1 MPKHLQWPEAL
12 RILVQE
18 GEKIKVE
25 PNVRTI
31 LSDADASIW
40 FTGTQEGDVYAWEQ
54 NNERFIPV
62 FLKELKPGD
71 MILGAP
77 LTEGA
82 APNIF
87 FFVSSKKTLLHKVSL
102 KAFRELFEKDSDVQ
116 KWMEGQIEKW
126 VEHLLHFFIQDQEEF
141 EPDSEFP
148 IVGEADFES
157 LKKIKLKRLLD
168 PKEKHHI
175 AWLEIIKGEW
185 EIAGDP
191 RFILSEK
198 NEVLFPLSHTI
209 WLESRQASQVRLIS
223 TCDALKDDKGWKGIF
238 LLHQLLFSFFEIM
251 KETELHRTL
260 LRIEKKRVQEE
271 ELERLSVKT
280 LGSILED
287 KHALVP
293 SQEDGP
299 LFKACDLIGQALN
312 IKMIFPSYLR
322 AAKNTEDEIKEI
334 CLASGTLYR
343 KVKLRGEW
351 WKVADIPLLAFYGE
365 KSKPVALIGLSPT
378 EFEMYDSETGA
389 REPVTAANA
398 SSFSKEAYTLS
409 AELHEKKVS
418 FRSLIQF
425 TFKEASKELYTILA
439 VAILT
444 GIVNLFIP
452 FAMKQLFDSLLESS
466 DLYTL
471 EQYTAG
477 ILLVAFSIWFFT
489 ITKNYAKQRF
499 FGISQ
504 IKLTL
509 GLWARI
515 LSLPV
520 SFFRRSTSGELITR
534 FQSIEQIHK
543 NCNDFWLPS
552 FFAFV
557 YASMYG
563 IQMLIYS
570 PKLAFIGLAGFV
582 VVLAIYVYCALKRE
596 SLFAKLTELSGSIQG
611 LVIQFISGIAKIRVA
626 GAESRFFAIWSRM
639 FAEKKKLDLQ
649 TQRLRAVVTWI
660 SSIFPLMTTVF
671 IYSFAIVIFEK
682 QVYSFGD
689 ESGMSIGTFV
699 GFTTAFG
706 LFLSSALECLQSF
719 FGMTLIRPYWKNAKK
734 LVEVEPEERL
744 NRTRS
749 FRLKGAVTVDHVSFR
764 YETEGAMTL
773 DDVSLEA
780 FPGEMIGIVGPSGSG
795 KSTLVRLLL
804 GFEKPEQGAVYY
816 DDQNIEE
823 LDPRSVRSQIGTV
836 LQSAGLIS
844 GSIYDNIVGPGLY
857 SQGEIEN
864 ALHLSGFEED
874 LKSLP
879 MGLHT
884 IIPMGGGSFS
894 GGQKQRLLLA
904 RALVTRPK
912 ILLLDEATSA
922 LDNKTQDFVST
933 NLDQLNVTRIV
944 IAHRLS
950 TIKNADR
957 IYVIEAGKVIQVGT
971 FEELAAAKGLFAEML
986 KRQLV

>member
-1 MPKHLQWPEAL
+1 MPKHIQWPEAL
-12 RILVQE
+12 RALIQE
-18 GEKIKVE
+18 SEKIKVE
-25 PNVRTI
+25 SNVRTI
-31 LSDADASIW
+31 LFDAASSIW
-40 FTGTQEGDVYAWEQ
+40 FTGTQEGDLYAWEQ
-54 NNERFIPV
+54 NNEKFIPV
-62 FLKELKPGD
+62 FLKEVHPGD

-77 LTEGA
+77 LAEGA

-102 KAFRELFEKDSDVQ
+102 KAFRELFDKDIDVQ

-141 EPDSEFP
+141 EPDAEFP
-148 IVGEADFES
+148 ILGEAGFES
-157 LKKIKLKRLLD
+157 LKKVKLKRLLD

-175 AWLEIIKGEW
+175 AWLEITKGEW

-198 NEVLFPLSHTI
+198 NGILFPLSHAI
-209 WLESRQASQVRLIS
+209 WLESKDESHVSLIS
-223 TCDALKDDKGWKGIF
+223 TYDALKTDKGWKGIF
-238 LLHQLLFSFFEIM
+238 LLHQLLFSLFEIM
-251 KETELHRTL
+251 KEADLHKTL
-260 LRIEKKRVQEE
+260 LRIEKKRVQEG

-299 LFKACDLIGQALN
+299 LFKACDLIGQVLN

-322 AAKNTEDEIKEI
+322 KAKNSEEELKEI
-334 CLASGTLYR
+334 CLASGALYR
-343 KVKLRGEW
+343 KVKLKGEW
-351 WKVADIPLLAFYGE
+351 WKVADTPLLAFYGE
-365 KSKPVALIGLSPT
+365 KNKPVALIGHTPT
-378 EFEMYDSETGA
+378 EFEMYDPETA
-389 REPVTAANA
+389 EREPVTAANA
-398 SSFSKEAYTLS
+398 SLFSKNAYTLLP
-409 AELHEKKVS
+409 ELNEKKVS
-418 FRSLIQF
+418 FRSLIHF

-452 FAMKQLFDSLLESS
+452 FAMKQLFDSLVESA

-471 EQYTAG
+471 EQYTVG
-477 ILLVAFSIWFFT
+477 ILLVAISIWFFT

-520 SFFRRSTSGELITR
+520 SFFRRSTSGELVTR
-534 FQSIEQIHK
+534 FQSVEEIHK
-543 NCNDFWLPS
+543 NCNDYWIPS

-557 YASMYG
+557 YAFMYG

-570 PKLAFIGLAGFV
+570 PQLALIGLAGFA

-596 SLFAKLTELSGSIQG
+596 SLFAKLTELSGTIQG

-626 GAESRFFAIWSRM
+626 GAESRFFAIWSKL
-639 FAEKKKLDLQ
+639 FAEKKKLDLK

-660 SSIFPLMTTVF
+660 SAIFPLMTTVI
-671 IYSFAIVIFEK
+671 IYSFAILIFEK
-682 QVYSFGD
+682 QIYNFGGD
-689 ESGMSIGTFV
+689 DGMSIGTFV
-699 GFTTAFG
+699 GFTTAFS
-706 LFLSSALECLQSF
+706 LFLTSALECLQSF
-719 FGMTLIRPYWKNAKK
+719 FGMTLIRPYWRNAKQ

-744 NRTRS
+744 NKTRS
-749 FRLKGAVTVDHVSFR
+749 FRLKGGVTIDHVSFR

-773 DDVSLEA
+773 EDVSLHA

-823 LDPRSVRSQIGTV
+823 LDPRSVRSQMGTV
-836 LQSAGLIS
+836 LQSAGLIA

-857 SQGEIEN
+857 SQPEIEN

-874 LKSLP
+874 LKALP

-904 RALVTRPK
+904 RALVTQPK

-957 IYVIEAGKVIQVGT
+957 IYVVEGGKVIQLGT
-971 FEELAAAKGLFAEML
+971 FEELAAQKGLFADML
-986 KRQLV
+986 KRQLL